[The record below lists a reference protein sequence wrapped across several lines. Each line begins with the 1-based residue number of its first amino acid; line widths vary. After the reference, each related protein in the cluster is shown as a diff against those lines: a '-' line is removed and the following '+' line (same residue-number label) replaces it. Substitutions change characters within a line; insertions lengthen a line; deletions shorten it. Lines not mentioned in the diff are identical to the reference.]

1 MSRIGKQPI
10 VLPEGITASVDGNI
24 VRVKGPK
31 GELTYTA
38 HPAITVKV
46 EDGKILCVPFD
57 KAQGKAVPALW
68 GTTRA
73 NLANLVAGVKDG
85 FRKRLELHGVGYR
98 ATLKGKDLEL
108 QVGFSHPVA
117 VKAPEGITLTVDK
130 EGILVEG
137 IDRQLVGQVAASIRA
152 VRKPE
157 PYQGKGIRYAGEV
170 VRRKVG
176 KVVGTTGV

>member
-10 VLPEGITASVDGNI
+10 ALPPGITATVEGNV

-38 HPAITVKV
+38 HPAIAVTVA
-46 EDGKILCVPFD
+46 DGKISCVIARES
-57 KAQGKAVPALW
+57 KEASALW

-73 NLANLVAGVKDG
+73 NLANLVAGVQEG
-85 FRKRLELHGVGYR
+85 YRKRLELHGVGYR
-98 ATLKGKDLEL
+98 AKLTGKDLEL

-117 VKAPEGITLTVDK
+117 VKAPEGITFTVDK

-137 IDRQLVGQVAASIRA
+137 IDKQLVGQMAASIRA

-176 KVVGTTGV
+176 KVVGTTGA

>member
-10 VLPEGITASVDGNI
+10 TLPEAATASVEGSV

-38 HPAITVKV
+38 HPAIAVTVA
-46 EDGKILCVPFD
+46 DGKITC
-57 KAQGKAVPALW
+57 AVAHDSKEASALW

-73 NLANLVAGVKDG
+73 NLANLVAGVTEG
-85 FRKRLELHGVGYR
+85 YRKRLELHGVGYR
-98 ATLKGKDLEL
+98 AKTAGKDLEL
-108 QVGFSHPVA
+108 QVGFSHPVV
-117 VKAPEGITLTVDK
+117 VKAPEGVTFTVDK

-137 IDRQLVGQVAASIRA
+137 IDKQAVGQVSASIRA

-176 KVVGTTGV
+176 KVVGTTGA